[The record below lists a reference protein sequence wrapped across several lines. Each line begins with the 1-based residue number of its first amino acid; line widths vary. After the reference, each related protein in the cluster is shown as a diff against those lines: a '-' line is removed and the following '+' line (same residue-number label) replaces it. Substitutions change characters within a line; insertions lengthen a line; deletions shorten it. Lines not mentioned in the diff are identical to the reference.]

1 MNILNTYYE
10 LESHHF
16 DLNVDHYG
24 AETCDKNYSFGPSI
38 RDNYVLHFI
47 VSGKGTF
54 SIDGQTTSLKA
65 GDLFLLPKD
74 KLTFYQA
81 DGQEPWSYIWVGF
94 NGSRVE
100 PLLRQSQLL
109 DTYYLHSHIES
120 PILNIMQAITHLSG
134 RKPGPVT
141 ELLLI
146 GELHKLLA
154 AILEEFPTVNQESA
168 SQLTKAYVQQAL
180 KIIHSQYNI
189 PLKVTDLAQ
198 QLSLSRSYLYKIFK
212 KETGYALK
220 DYILQVKMNRSC
232 QLLQNTDLS
241 ITEISFSVGYTDPLQ
256 FSTAFKH
263 TFQMSPSDYRKTQ
276 TQK

>member
-10 LESHHF
+10 LDSHHF
-16 DLNVDHYG
+16 DLNIDHYG

-81 DGQEPWSYIWVGF
+81 DGQDPWSYIWVGF

-100 PLLRQSQLL
+100 SLLRQSQLL

-120 PILNIMQAITHLSG
+120 PILDIMQAITHLSDH
-134 RKPGPVT
+134 KPGPTT

-154 AILEEFPTVNQESA
+154 AILEEFPTVNQDSA
-168 SQLTKAYVQQAL
+168 NQLTKAYVQQAL

-263 TFQMSPSDYRKTQ
+263 TFHMSPTDYRKTLAQ
-276 TQK
+276 Q

>member
-120 PILNIMQAITHLSG
+120 PILNIMQTITDLSG